1 MDREGGSS
9 GSCYYSVLGI
19 CKDASCSDIRPSYRK
34 LALCCGF
41 CEAMVSTG
49 YTYPPQSPLDG
60 NILGTIYG
68 ALDNPKLTYS
78 GNVKLRASINKIS
91 LLKVGLKG
99 KSLSLH
105 TLSGSSSVEWVQ
117 GSLVAH
123 KQPLTWY
130 KATFNSPEGFN
141 EKKCQTNCGQ
151 PSQIWYAIVR
161 DMTAA
166 GLCLNKFCYAAL
178 IAAHNNKEPVRDDI
192 ASKIIERVE

>member
-1 MDREGGSS
+1 MG
-9 GSCYYSVLGI
+9 YYSFLLPISPNARSSRSSHIERSQYGVKRLGKTKMVLQGWSKRQI
-19 CKDASCSDIRPSYRK
+19 TK
-34 LALCCGF
+34 F
-41 CEAMVSTG
+41 
-49 YTYPPQSPLDG
+49 
-60 NILGTIYG
+60 
-68 ALDNPKLTYS
+68 
-78 GNVKLRASINKIS
+78 
-91 LLKVGLKG
+91 
-99 KSLSLH
+99 H

-130 KATFNSPEGFN
+130 KVIFNSPGGFN

-178 IAAHNNKEPVRDDI
+178 IAAQKNKEPFRDDI
-192 ASKIIERVE
+192 ASKMERTRTRDVEDAETTLAIGALVRRWGVGHG